1 MTAEYEEEKEAFSKL
16 NDVASRVRSQGR
28 YVNRLAELTGA
39 VKNGDQCGKFKKNS
53 LKKVQKDFTFMLSIW
68 WSNSEIQVRRTQS
81 KKDDIVNYRDRRY
94 ENFYTGRLA
103 SENEIKW
110 IDDREP

>member
-1 MTAEYEEEKEAFSKL
+1 MLDLISGKLTLPSLEKMTAEYEEEKEAFSKL

-53 LKKVQKDFTFMLSIW
+53 LKKVQ
-68 WSNSEIQVRRTQS
+68 
-81 KKDDIVNYRDRRY
+81 
-94 ENFYTGRLA
+94 
-103 SENEIKW
+103 
-110 IDDREP
+110 

>member
-53 LKKVQKDFTFMLSIW
+53 HSTHSFDVYTYTW
-68 WSNSEIQVRRTQS
+68 
-81 KKDDIVNYRDRRY
+81 DI
-94 ENFYTGRLA
+94 
-103 SENEIKW
+103 
-110 IDDREP
+110 